1 MADTVQAGSVVGV
14 FTTDSE
20 LRIKVWDNALARFT
34 GVSADNARGKLI
46 QELFTEI
53 ETRGLHKKLENVLR
67 DGTVEVLAPAF
78 HRYLIPCPP
87 QTPSTRFDTMLQ
99 NDYRPGSRE
108 RRDSWCACH
117 YRGRHNPS

>member
-78 HRYLIPCPP
+78 HRY
-87 QTPSTRFDTMLQ
+87 
-99 NDYRPGSRE
+99 
-108 RRDSWCACH
+108 
-117 YRGRHNPS
+117 